1 MVALEVAGLRK
12 SYNRAGV
19 LTTAL
24 ENVSFNIPDRQF
36 ISIVGPSGCGKSTL
50 LRCIAG
56 LAEPSGGDIRVGGQA
71 MHGVPDD
78 MVYVFQE
85 YNRSLFPWRRLLGN
99 VAYPIESR
107 LPRSV
112 SSDRARAYIKLV
124 GLEGFENYYPWE
136 LSGGMQQRAAIARA
150 LVTEPKF
157 LLMDEPF
164 GALDAQTRVSLEETI
179 LDLWSRSPRTVIF
192 VTHDIDEAIFLSDRV
207 LVMASRPGRI
217 VEDIMID
224 LPRPRHQIET
234 KEDRAF
240 SDYRRLLFGL
250 IAPPSASTLS

>member
-1 MVALEVAGLRK
+1 LLDRLTRSNEIGDIVALEVSGLRK

-24 ENVSFNIPDRQF
+24 ENVSFSVPDRQF

-56 LAEPSGGDIRVGGQA
+56 LAEPSGGDIRVGGRA

-99 VAYPIESR
+99 VAYPIESG

-112 SSDRARAYIKLV
+112 SSDRARSYIKLV
-124 GLEGFENYYPWE
+124 GLE
-136 LSGGMQQRAAIARA
+136 
-150 LVTEPKF
+150 
-157 LLMDEPF
+157 
-164 GALDAQTRVSLEETI
+164 
-179 LDLWSRSPRTVIF
+179 
-192 VTHDIDEAIFLSDRV
+192 
-207 LVMASRPGRI
+207 RPGSQRKTSENGMPGSGTG
-217 VEDIMID
+217 VV
-224 LPRPRHQIET
+224 
-234 KEDRAF
+234 
-240 SDYRRLLFGL
+240 
-250 IAPPSASTLS
+250 LSEATWR